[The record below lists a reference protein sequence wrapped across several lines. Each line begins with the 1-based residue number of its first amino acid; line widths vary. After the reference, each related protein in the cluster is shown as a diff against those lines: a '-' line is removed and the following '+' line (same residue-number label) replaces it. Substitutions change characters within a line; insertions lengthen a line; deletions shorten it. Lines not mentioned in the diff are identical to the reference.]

1 MTTIPSTEGIY
12 LLREREFINN
22 KRSLYKI
29 GRSHHL
35 DTRLKH
41 YPKGSEI
48 IILMACTN
56 SITIETKLINDFRKR
71 FTQCLE
77 IGREYFEGNKD
88 EMVQLIYTTIRTEVD
103 VPKNNGLIVYE
114 SLSGQNTSS
123 WWYSQSIY
131 MFNALRDKL
140 SWSTLPVY
148 STPPSTR
155 DISAARTPPV
165 NFTTSETMSA
175 KIIIDILKNTSDDD
189 VVIVNAV
196 SCLHLR
202 TTPKKIIFYRN
213 ITFNGIQTS
222 EVLYKTNKQDN
233 PALLELIKSG
243 IIAEASISTLRTNK
257 ALLSTILVNKTNIR
271 LQYLKETLPDNY
283 LTQWRDIYDYL
294 ENDINLN
301 TRLKTPRSMQDFLT
315 RIFDRTIILN
325 GCLLVYAPECPTYP
339 YRIGLTIED
348 VDINSMFYQKL
359 CDLSII
365 TIDDGTYARN
375 FLHRHVPASIVYND
389 RGDYYFLCDDNNLV
403 GMTTTASA
411 NFLANC
417 ITPQLLR
424 TDHKILYEYPP
435 VTVKDY
441 KEYSMKVRKLLRE
454 RMLTKRLDAGIALY
468 DF

>member
-1 MTTIPSTEGIY
+1 MTTIRTTEGIY

-29 GRSHHL
+29 GRSHSL

-88 EMVQLIYTTIRTEVD
+88 EMVQLIYTTIMIEVAI
-103 VPKNNGLIVYE
+103 PKNNELVIYE
-114 SLSGQNTSS
+114 SLSSQNTSS
-123 WWYSQSIY
+123 WLYSQSIY

-140 SWSTLPVY
+140 SWSKQPI
-148 STPPSTR
+148 PPSTR
-155 DISAARTPPV
+155 DIWIARTPTV
-165 NFTTSETMSA
+165 DSMTSQTMSQ
-175 KIIIDILKNTSDDD
+175 KIVIDISKDTSDDD
-189 VVIVNAV
+189 VVIVRAV

-202 TTPKKIIFYRN
+202 MTPKKIIIYRN
-213 ITFNGIQTS
+213 ITFNGIETS

-233 PALLELIKSG
+233 PMLLDLIKSS
-243 IIAEASISTLRTNK
+243 IITEASISTLRTNK
-257 ALLSTILVNKTNIR
+257 VLLSTILANKTNIR

-283 LTQWRDIYDYL
+283 LVHWKDIYDYL

-301 TRLKTPRSMQDFLT
+301 TKLKSSRSMQDFLT
-315 RIFDRTIILN
+315 RMFDRTIILN

-339 YRIGLTIED
+339 HRIGLTIED
-348 VDINSMFYQKL
+348 VNINNMFYEKL

-365 TIDDGTYARN
+365 TIDDETYATN
-375 FLHRHVPASIVYND
+375 FLRRHVPACIVYSD
-389 RGDYYFLCDDNNLV
+389 RGDYYFLDDDNNLV
-403 GMTTTASA
+403 GMTTTEST

-417 ITPQLLR
+417 ISPQLLR
-424 TDHKILYEYPP
+424 TDRQILYEYPP
-435 VTVKDY
+435 VTLKDY

-454 RMLTKRLDAGIALY
+454 RILIKRLDSGIALY